1 MIGSIDVRKRMV
13 IVGAAMLRDMRTRFG
28 RSYWGYLIAILWPLT
43 HLLALT
49 IVFTFMRR
57 AAPIFGDNNAI
68 FVATGV
74 APYILAMYPS
84 RTTSTAVDAHKSVLM
99 FPAIR
104 PFDLMLAR
112 AIVETLAAFSVV
124 ILFVSIIYIF
134 DPEVIPSDHI
144 VAAGAIF
151 ATVYLSIAF
160 GLLSASII
168 AIFSFWQ
175 TGHAILLV
183 FIYLSSGIFF
193 PIESASET
201 ARNILWFNPLAHCVE
216 WLRSAYYPGYGE
228 NFISRGYVLW
238 SATVFLFMALLGE
251 RLLRGKMMAP

>member
-1 MIGSIDVRKRMV
+1 
-13 IVGAAMLRDMRTRFG
+13 MLRDMRTRFG

-43 HLLALT
+43 HLMAMTL
-49 IVFTFMRR
+49 VFTFMRR
-57 AAPIFGDNNAI
+57 AAPIFGDNNAV

-112 AIVETLAAFSVV
+112 AAVETLAAFLVV
-124 ILFVSIIYIF
+124 ILFVSIVYTF
-134 DPEVIPSDHI
+134 DREIIPNDHI

-151 ATVYLSIAF
+151 ATVYLSISF
-160 GLLSASII
+160 GLFSAII
-168 AIFSFWQ
+168 IGIFNFWQ

-193 PIESASET
+193 PIESTGET
-201 ARNILWFNPLAHCVE
+201 ARAILWFNPLAHCVE

-228 NFISRGYVLW
+228 SFVSRSYVLW
-238 SATVFLFMALLGE
+238 SATVFLFLSLLGE